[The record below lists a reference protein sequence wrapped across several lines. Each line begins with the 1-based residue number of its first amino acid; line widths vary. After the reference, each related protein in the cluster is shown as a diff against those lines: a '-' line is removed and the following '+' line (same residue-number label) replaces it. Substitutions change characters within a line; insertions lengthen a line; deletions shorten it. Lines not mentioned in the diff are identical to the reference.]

1 MLPVQEILHSEK
13 YMDQQSKTFSF
24 PTKARENLLIE
35 FIDDAEERAQDDDLT
50 AYDAISYLCMDLFGL
65 GNEDGASRSDGK
77 GDRGIDWYRVS
88 KSSATIYQFKG
99 QKDFAR
105 ASFDKSVTPNDLS
118 DLRRILDYLGT
129 IAQKKNVQN
138 RRVRK
143 FQNSVNIR
151 LNAIEESEEEIFFF
165 TVNYF
170 VSKEKMSE
178 QALDEFREIEE
189 SAKAITEI
197 GSILVEVRVHLK
209 LIDDILEERWK
220 QQNQQWKKKSG
231 QNEEWITLQAD
242 DRGIDDGTCTIA
254 FCRGIDL
261 IRAYE
266 DFGHRLFAP
275 NVRCYLQDTPVNSRI
290 KEAVKTAKGI
300 TNFRYMNN
308 GVTIIGEA
316 IDKKSTPKLRIR
328 KPGVVNGLQTIRALS
343 QAYSEIDTSL
353 QKHFEENLYLLV
365 RIFAGKKHSFSTDD
379 LVVATNNQNKMEAR
393 NLRSNTG
400 TQKHIEQQFAK
411 HGWFYERKEK
421 AWEAFSESAGSWDT
435 LKGMK
440 ASNFGGNAK
449 ANRRNLDNE
458 VVAAAWLAFS
468 GYSDIARNE
477 KNKLFSDDKRY
488 ERIFELVPAKH
499 GYDYDYKRDGPV
511 DDTHSRSSIPPASNM
526 LLATLLYTSAKYCA
540 SSAAETK
547 REFIKKNELTDLGN
561 DEQNAKLA
569 QIPEYLAELMMVSSP
584 FLFTE
589 LFGYLFFQIP
599 LESRDKAA
607 RKLLEETDLSLVS
620 STKNYIDLKG
630 QLWEA
635 PEKNHFFRACYQMW
649 ASILAEF
656 SEAEAFRTDLL
667 NASSR
672 PSFVHNGPTRR
683 KLIGRLREYDRSI
696 ERRGSLD
703 KEWSEPFDEAGSV
716 SRSLLHFCSQG

>member
-1 MLPVQEILHSEK
+1 MSHP
-13 YMDQQSKTFSF
+13 SKKFSF
-24 PTKARENLLIE
+24 PRKARENLLVD
-35 FIDDAEERAQDDDLT
+35 FIDSAEERAQEDDLKP
-50 AYDAISYLCMDLFGL
+50 YDAISFLCMDTFGL
-65 GNEDGASRSDGK
+65 GNEEGASRSDGK
-77 GDRGIDWYRVS
+77 GDRGIDWFRVS
-88 KSSATIYQFKG
+88 RSSATIYQFKG
-99 QKDFAR
+99 TQDFSR
-105 ASFDKSVTPNDLS
+105 GSFSKPVTPGDLS
-118 DLRRILDYLGT
+118 DLRRILDYLET
-129 IAQKKNVQN
+129 ISQKKKIQN
-138 RRVRK
+138 RRAKK

-151 LNAIEESEEEIFFF
+151 LNAIEEANEDVFFF

-170 VSKEKMSE
+170 VAKDGLTD
-178 QALDEFREIEE
+178 QAADEFKEIEE
-189 SAKAITEI
+189 RAKAIKEI
-197 GSILVEVRVHLK
+197 GPVLVEVRIHLR
-209 LIDDILEERWK
+209 LIDDVLEERWK
-220 QQNQQWKKKSG
+220 QQNQQWKTRTG
-231 QNEEWITLQAD
+231 QNEEWITIRAN
-242 DRGIDDGTCTIA
+242 DRGIDDGACSIL

-266 DFGHRLFAP
+266 DLGHRFFAP

-290 KEAVKTAKGI
+290 KEAVNTVKGI

-308 GVTIIGEA
+308 GVTIVGEA
-316 IDKKSTPKLRIR
+316 IDKKSSPKLRIR

-343 QAYSEIDTSL
+343 QAYSELDGEL
-353 QKHFEENLYLLV
+353 QKHFESNLYLLV
-365 RIFAGKKHSFSTDD
+365 RIFAGKKHSFSIDD

-411 HGWFYERKEK
+411 LGWFYERKEK

-435 LKGMK
+435 LKGKK

-488 ERIFELVPAKH
+488 ERIFELVPMKH
-499 GYDYDYKRDGPV
+499 GYDYDYKRDAPI
-511 DDTHSRSSIPPASNM
+511 DDPESQSNIPPASNM
-526 LLATLLYTSAKYCA
+526 LIATLLYTSAKYCA

-547 REFIKKNELTDLGN
+547 RKFIERHNLAEHGN
-561 DEQNAKLA
+561 DEQNANLA
-569 QIPEYLAELMMVSSP
+569 KIPEYLSELMMVSSP

-589 LFGYLFFQIP
+589 LFGYLFYQIP
-599 LESRDKAA
+599 IHARDSAA
-607 RKLLEETDLSLVS
+607 RKVLNETDI
-620 STKNYIDLKG
+620 STVFGSKNYNELKAN
-630 QLWEA
+630 LWRQ
-635 PEKNHFFRACYQMW
+635 PEKNHFFIACYQMW

-656 SEAEAFRTDLL
+656 SESDAFRTDLL

-683 KLIGRLREYDRSI
+683 KLIGRVREYDLSM
-696 ERRGSLD
+696 ERRGTLD
-703 KEWSEPFDEAGSV
+703 KKWSEPFDQAGSV
-716 SRSLLHFCSQG
+716 SQALAHFCMTS

>member
-1 MLPVQEILHSEK
+1 MSQRTT
-13 YMDQQSKTFSF
+13 TFSF
-24 PTKARENLLIE
+24 PPKARENLLIE
-35 FIDDAEERAQDDDLT
+35 FIDDAEERSQDDDLK
-50 AYDAISYLCMDLFGL
+50 AHDAVSFLCMDTFGL
-65 GNEDGASRSDGK
+65 GNEDGASRSDGR
-77 GDRGIDWYRVS
+77 GDRGIDWFRVS

-99 QKDFAR
+99 PQDFSR
-105 ASFDKSVTPNDLS
+105 SSFGKSVTPSDLS
-118 DLRRILDYLGT
+118 DLRRILDYLAT
-129 IAQKKNVQN
+129 ISQKKNVQN

-143 FQNSVNIR
+143 FQSSVNIR
-151 LNAIEESEEEIFFF
+151 LSAIEESDEDTFFF

-170 VSKEKMSE
+170 VAKEKISE
-178 QALDEFREIEE
+178 QAADELREIEE
-189 SAKAITEI
+189 LAKGITEI
-197 GSILVEVRVHLK
+197 GSVLVEVRVQLM
-209 LIDDILEERWK
+209 LIDDVLEERWK
-220 QQNQQWKKKSG
+220 QQNQQWKTRAGK
-231 QNEEWITLQAD
+231 NEEWITLQAV
-242 DRGIDDGTCTIA
+242 DRGIDDKTCTIA

-300 TNFRYMNN
+300 ANFRYMNN
-308 GVTIIGEA
+308 GVTIVGEA
-316 IDKKSTPKLRIR
+316 IDKKASPNLRIR

-343 QAYSEIDTSL
+343 QAYSELDPNL
-353 QKHFEENLYLLV
+353 QKLFQEKLYLLV
-365 RIFAGKKHSFSTDD
+365 RIFAGKKHSFSIDD

-411 HGWFYERKEK
+411 LGWFYERKEK

-440 ASNFGGNAK
+440 ATNFGGNAK

-488 ERIFELVPAKH
+488 ERIFEMVPARH
-499 GYDYDYKRDGPV
+499 GYKYDYKRDGPI
-511 DDTHSRSSIPPASNM
+511 DDSESQSNIPPASNM
-526 LLATLLYTSAKYCA
+526 LLAALLYTSAKYCA

-547 REFIKKNELTDLGN
+547 RKFVNKNDLTDIGT

-599 LESRDKAA
+599 LEGRDKAA
-607 RKLLEETDLSLVS
+607 RKILEKTDLAPAFRA
-620 STKNYIDLKG
+620 KNYIELKEN
-630 QLWEA
+630 LWRP
-635 PEKNHFFRACYQMW
+635 PEKNHFFGSCYQMW

-683 KLIGRLREYDRSI
+683 KLIGRVREYDRSI

-716 SRSLLHFCSQG
+716 SRALAHYCASG

>member
-1 MLPVQEILHSEK
+1 MGHQK
-13 YMDQQSKTFSF
+13 KKFTF
-24 PTKARENLLIE
+24 PAKARENLLIE
-35 FIDDAEERAQDDDLT
+35 FIDEAEERSQDEDLG
-50 AYDAISYLCMDLFGL
+50 AYDAIAYLCMDLFGL
-65 GNEDGASRSDGK
+65 GHEDGASRSDGK

-99 QKDFAR
+99 PQDFSR
-105 ASFDKSVTPNDLS
+105 PSFDRPVTPSDFS
-118 DLRRILDYLGT
+118 DLRRILDYLQT
-129 IAQKKNVQN
+129 ISQRKNVQN

-143 FQNSVNIR
+143 FQNSVNLR
-151 LNAIEESEEEIFFF
+151 LNAVAESEDEVFYF

-170 VSKEKMSE
+170 ISKGKMSD
-178 QALDEFREIEE
+178 QAAEELREIEE
-189 SAKAITEI
+189 VAKGLTEI
-197 GSILVEVRVHLK
+197 GPILVEVKVHVK
-209 LIDDILEERWK
+209 LIDDVLEERWK
-220 QQNQQWKKKSG
+220 QQNQQWKTLSG
-231 QNEEWITLQAD
+231 NNEEWITLQAD
-242 DRGIDDGTCTIA
+242 DRGIDDGVCTIA

-300 TNFRYMNN
+300 SNFRYMNN
-308 GVTIIGEA
+308 GVTIIGAA
-316 IDKKSTPKLRIR
+316 IEKKQLPRLRIR

-343 QAYSEIDTSL
+343 QAYDELDESKKRL
-353 QKHFEENLYLLV
+353 FEQNLYLLV

-400 TQKHIEQQFAK
+400 TQKHIEQQFANL
-411 HGWFYERKEK
+411 GWFYERKEK

-435 LKGMK
+435 LRGMK
-440 ASNFGGNAK
+440 AANFGGNAK
-449 ANRRNLDNE
+449 ANRRNVDNE

-488 ERIFELVPAKH
+488 ERIFELMPAKH
-499 GYDYDYKRDGPV
+499 GYDYDFKRDGPT
-511 DDTHSRSSIPPASNM
+511 DDPDSQSSIPPASNM

-540 SSAAETK
+540 SSATETK
-547 REFIKKNELTDLGN
+547 RRFIQKNELSDLGT
-561 DEQNAKLA
+561 DEQNARLA

-589 LFGYLFFQIP
+589 LFGYLFFQVP
-599 LESRDKAA
+599 LESRDRAA
-607 RKLLEETDLSLVS
+607 KKILSETDLSLVYER
-620 STKNYIDLKG
+620 KNYIDLKG
-630 QLWEA
+630 KLWDA
-635 PEKNHFFRACYQMW
+635 PEKSDFFRACYQMW
-649 ASILAEF
+649 AAVLAEF
-656 SEAEAFRTDLL
+656 SESEAFRTDLL

-683 KLIGRLREYDRSI
+683 KLIGRLREYDLSI
-696 ERRGSLD
+696 ERRGALD
-703 KEWSEPFDEAGSV
+703 KEWSEPFDTAGSV
-716 SRSLLHFCSQG
+716 SRALSHFVQ